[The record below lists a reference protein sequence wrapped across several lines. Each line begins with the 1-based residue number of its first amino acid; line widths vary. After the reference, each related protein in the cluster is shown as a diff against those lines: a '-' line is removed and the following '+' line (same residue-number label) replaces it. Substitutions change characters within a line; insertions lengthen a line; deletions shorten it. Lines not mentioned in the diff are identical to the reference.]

1 MDQADMLLS
10 EMKQLIKN
18 KIMKIKLLK
27 SEVAKYRETN
37 ELLTKTIVELSNK
50 IKYME
55 KEYRIK

>member
-37 ELLTKTIVELSNK
+37 ELLIRTNVELSNK
-50 IKYME
+50 IKYI
-55 KEYRIK
+55 KIKYRIK

>member
-1 MDQADMLLS
+1 MLLS

-37 ELLTKTIVELSNK
+37 ELLIRTNVELSNK
-50 IKYME
+50 IKYI
-55 KEYRIK
+55 KIKYRIK